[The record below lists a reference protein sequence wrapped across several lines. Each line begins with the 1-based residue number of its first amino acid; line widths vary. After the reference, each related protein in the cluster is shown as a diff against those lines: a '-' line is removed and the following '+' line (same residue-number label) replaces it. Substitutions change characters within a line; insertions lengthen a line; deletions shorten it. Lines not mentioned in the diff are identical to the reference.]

1 MKLVGSDPHATVSG
15 VDELS
20 SKSNFFI
27 GSDPKKWQTNLTN
40 YAKVKYVGVYPGVD
54 LIYYGNQDKLEY
66 DFVVA
71 PGADLR
77 RIQFDLRGTKRIH
90 LDKHGDLVLKME
102 TGEDEIRWLRPVV
115 YQKKNGTKQ
124 LVAAHYAITDGNR
137 VGFEVA
143 EYDASRTLYID
154 PVIYSTYL
162 GGTGGDDSYAIAV
175 DSSGNAYV
183 TGETG
188 STDFPTTSGAFQTV
202 CSDCSTGSAFVTK
215 LNPTGSAL
223 VYSTYLGGSGG
234 GSGNP
239 GDSGSGIAVD
249 SSGNA
254 YVTGETASSNFPTT
268 PGAFQT
274 VCNGGSGC
282 AQYVDGFVTKL
293 NPTGS
298 ALVYSTYLGGNSYDV
313 AQGIAVDSSGN
324 AYITGFT
331 QSTDF
336 PTKNA
341 VQPQYGGDLNA
352 FVTKLNPT
360 GSALVYSTYLGGS
373 GGGSGQD
380 YGYGIAVDSSGN
392 AYVTGSTGSSNF
404 PTTPGAFQTACNGC
418 PTSHAFVTKYNLT
431 GSALVYS
438 TYLGGSTSD
447 GAGGIAVDSSG
458 NAYVTGFTSSTDF
471 PTTPGAFQTVC
482 NGGSGC
488 AQYGDAFVTEF
499 NPEGSA
505 LVYSTYLGGSNYE
518 QNPGIAVDSSGNA
531 YVTGTTGSTDFPTT
545 PGAFQTTCNGCS
557 GIVFVAKFG
566 IGSTQGPAAN
576 VTPSTLGFGSL
587 LIGTTSGS
595 QPIVVSN
602 AGSAALTISS
612 IELSGTNESDF
623 SQTNNCGASVAA
635 NASCTI
641 SVTLTPSAAGAQSAS
656 LIITD
661 SASNSPQTVPL
672 TGSGT
677 DFSIVVANGGSS
689 TATVTA
695 GKPATY
701 NLQVNPLSGF
711 NGTANLTC
719 SGAPA
724 EATCT
729 VSPSSATP
737 NGAAVPFAVSVST
750 TASSIV
756 IPQFRPDRWH
766 GPKAAPLYLLLFL
779 VTFLILMGFRNS
791 TNGLRK
797 RFAYVPALGA
807 LIALALV
814 GGCSGTNTVH
824 TQIAG
829 TPAGTYNLTITGTSS
844 GVTRTQSLT
853 LTVQ

>member
-1 MKLVGSDPHATVSG
+1 M
-15 VDELS
+15 
-20 SKSNFFI
+20 
-27 GSDPKKWQTNLTN
+27 
-40 YAKVKYVGVYPGVD
+40 
-54 LIYYGNQDKLEY
+54 
-66 DFVVA
+66 
-71 PGADLR
+71 
-77 RIQFDLRGTKRIH
+77 
-90 LDKHGDLVLKME
+90 
-102 TGEDEIRWLRPVV
+102 
-115 YQKKNGTKQ
+115 
-124 LVAAHYAITDGNR
+124 
-137 VGFEVA
+137 
-143 EYDASRTLYID
+143 
-154 PVIYSTYL
+154 
-162 GGTGGDDSYAIAV
+162 
-175 DSSGNAYV
+175 
-183 TGETG
+183 
-188 STDFPTTSGAFQTV
+188 
-202 CSDCSTGSAFVTK
+202 
-215 LNPTGSAL
+215 
-223 VYSTYLGGSGG
+223 
-234 GSGNP
+234 
-239 GDSGSGIAVD
+239 
-249 SSGNA
+249 
-254 YVTGETASSNFPTT
+254 
-268 PGAFQT
+268 
-274 VCNGGSGC
+274 
-282 AQYVDGFVTKL
+282 
-293 NPTGS
+293 
-298 ALVYSTYLGGNSYDV
+298 
-313 AQGIAVDSSGN
+313 
-324 AYITGFT
+324 
-331 QSTDF
+331 
-336 PTKNA
+336 
-341 VQPQYGGDLNA
+341 
-352 FVTKLNPT
+352 TKLNPT

-392 AYVTGSTGSSNF
+392 AYVTGSTGSSNS

-431 GSALVYS
+431 GSALVYSTYLGGSTSDGAGGIAVDSSGNAYVTGFTSSTDFPTTPGAFQTVCNGGSGCAQYGDAFVTEFNPEGSALVYS